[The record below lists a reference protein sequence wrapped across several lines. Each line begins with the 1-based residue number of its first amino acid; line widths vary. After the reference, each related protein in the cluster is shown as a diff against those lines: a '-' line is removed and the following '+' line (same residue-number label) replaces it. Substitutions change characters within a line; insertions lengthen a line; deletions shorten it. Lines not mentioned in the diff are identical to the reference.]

1 MDHKLFTEFPPVTP
15 EQWDEVIIKDLKGA
29 DYDKKLVKKT
39 PEGFGVR
46 PFYSAK
52 DLEGLGYLDSAPGVY
67 PFLRGTQTNNRW
79 KVAQTVY
86 PSREGVAAD
95 NVAIAKAY
103 DKGANTVIYRV
114 KEGGVTKSDFLAL
127 TENIDPTN
135 VELRFN
141 LCCDDYPSVVEYI
154 LEKAKDEK
162 RNPKDLRASVDYD
175 PLRRLTLAGDF
186 GPQGADEAF
195 AVAARLVT
203 ATLASP
209 DFSVIGVSPYVFHNA
224 GANIVQELAF
234 GMSMGSEYL
243 SRLSKLGLE
252 CDKVAERMLFSFSIG
267 TDYFSEIAKFRA
279 ARLLWAEI
287 VGTYCGRSLE
297 AGKIKIHARTSA
309 RNQTLYDPYVNMLRG
324 TTEAMSAAL
333 AGVDSIEVTPFDSP
347 YAENNEFSSRVARN
361 TQLLLKEESYL
372 DRVTDPA
379 AGSYYVEKLTSVIAS
394 EAWKLFLEIE
404 EQGGYAEA
412 FGKGLIAERL
422 NDSARKREANV
433 ATRRETVLGTNQ
445 YPNFNERL
453 DKKTLNSDVFD
464 KVEHCPHCGN
474 AKSADGSMAVSMSR
488 LARHFEQL
496 RAATD
501 RAEKQPV
508 VFMLTFGN
516 LAMCRA
522 RAQFSCNFF
531 ACAGFKVTDNNRFA
545 TVEDGVEAAIA
556 AGADIVVACSSDDE
570 YTAAVPAINDKL
582 DGRAILVVAGEPAS
596 KAELEAQGVTRFI
609 SVRSNVLDTLKAYQK
624 ELSIN

>member
-1 MDHKLFTEFPPVTP
+1 MDQKLFTDFPPVTP

-46 PFYSAK
+46 PFYSAR
-52 DLEGLGYLDSAPGVY
+52 DIEGLAYLDTAPGVY
-67 PFLRGTQTNNRW
+67 PFLRGTQTDNRW
-79 KVAQTVY
+79 KLVQTVY
-86 PSREGVAAD
+86 PSSEGVVAD
-95 NVAIAKAY
+95 NAAIRKAY
-103 DKGANTVIYRV
+103 EKGADTVAYRV
-114 KEGGVTKSDFLAL
+114 KDGGISEEDFQKL
-127 TENIDPTN
+127 TADIDLSK

-141 LCCDDYPSVVEYI
+141 LCCDDCPSAVVGYI
-154 LEKAKDEK
+154 LAKAKAENL
-162 RNPKDLRASVDYD
+162 NPKDIKASVDYD

-186 GPQGADEAF
+186 GAKGADKAF
-195 AVAARLVT
+195 AVAARLVADT
-203 ATLASP
+203 QPAP
-209 DFSVIGVSPYVFHNA
+209 DFCVINVSPYVFHNA

-243 SRLSKLGLE
+243 SRLSDAGTE
-252 CDKVAERMLFSFSIG
+252 CDKAAERMRFTFSIG

-287 VGTYCGRSLE
+287 VGSHCE
-297 AGKIKIHARTSA
+297 CPPKAGKIKTHAVTSA
-309 RNQTLYDPYVNMLRG
+309 RNQTLYDPYVNLLRG

-333 AGVDSIEVTPFDSP
+333 AGVDSIEVTPFDSSF
-347 YAENNEFSSRVARN
+347 AENNEFSSRVARN

-379 AGSYYVEKLTSVIAS
+379 AGSYYIEKLTSIIAS
-394 EAWKLFLEIE
+394 EAWKLFLATE
-404 EQGGYAEA
+404 EQGGYVEA
-412 FGKGLIAERL
+412 FGKGFIAEQIS
-422 NDSARKREANV
+422 DSARKREANV

-453 DKKTLNSDVFD
+453 DKKTLNSEVFGTL
-464 KVEHCPHCGN
+464 EHCPRCKPAGAN
-474 AKSADGSMAVSMSR
+474 AAVSMSR
-488 LARHFEQL
+488 LAKQFEQM

-501 RAEKQPV
+501 KAEKQPV
-508 VFMLTFGN
+508 AFMLTFGN

-531 ACAGFKVTDNNRFA
+531 ACAGFKVMDNNRFA
-545 TVEDGVEAAIA
+545 TVEDGVDAAVK

-570 YTAAVPAINDKL
+570 YTVSVPAINERL
-582 DGRAILVVAGEPAS
+582 GGRAILVVAGEPAG
-596 KAELEAQGVTRFI
+596 KAELEAKGVTHFI

-624 ELSIN
+624 ELSVN